1 MGLASNIS
9 RVGQFAKQGDELL
22 GKIGARGSPVG
33 AMVSGALKTT
43 AKLAPKLS
51 FLVSKK
57 DDIIKEGKAVI
68 KAVKDKDVVGGLSS
82 ATALAKIGKEAFET
96 KEYKSSKSGKV
107 KGGDMAAPPKK
118 SGGAAAAPPTYA
130 GFGDA

>member
-22 GKIGARGSPVG
+22 GKIGARSTPVG

-57 DDIIKEGKAVI
+57 DEIVKEGKGFI
-68 KAVKDKDVVGGLSS
+68 KAVKEKDVVGGLSS
-82 ATALAKIGKEAFET
+82 ATALAKLGKEAYET
-96 KEYKSSKSGKV
+96 KEYKGKKKEV
-107 KGGDMAAPPKK
+107 KEDTPMRK
-118 SGGAAAAPPTYA
+118 GGAAAMPPA
-130 GFGDA
+130 NFGDA

>member
-9 RVGQFAKQGDELL
+9 RVGQFAKSGDELL
-22 GKIGARGSPVG
+22 GKIGAKSHPVG

-68 KAVKDKDVVGGLSS
+68 KAVKDKDVVGGLTS
-82 ATALAKIGKEAFET
+82 ATALAKLGKEAYET
-96 KEYKSSKSGKV
+96 KEYKGKG
-107 KGGDMAAPPKK
+107 KKEEMAAPPKK
-118 SGGAAAAPPTYA
+118 DKGGEAGV
-130 GFGDA
+130 GFGF

>member
-22 GKIGARGSPVG
+22 GKFGARSSPVG

-68 KAVKDKDVVGGLSS
+68 KAVKDKDVVGGLTS
-82 ATALAKIGKEAFET
+82 ATALAKLGKEAYET
-96 KEYKSSKSGKV
+96 KEYKGKAKKEEI
-107 KGGDMAAPPKK
+107 KGGGMAAPPKK
-118 SGGAAAAPPTYA
+118 DKGGEAGV
-130 GFGDA
+130 GFGF

>member
-9 RVGQFAKQGDELL
+9 RVGQFAKAGDELL
-22 GKIGARGSPVG
+22 GKIGARSHPVG

-57 DDIIKEGKAVI
+57 DEIVKEGKGFI
-68 KAVKDKDVVGGLSS
+68 KAVKDKDVVGGLTS
-82 ATALAKIGKEAFET
+82 ATALAKLGKEAYET
-96 KEYKSSKSGKV
+96 KEYKGKNKV
-107 KGGDMAAPPKK
+107 IKEDAPAAMKK
-118 SGGAAAAPPTYA
+118 GGAAAAAAMPA
-130 GFGDA
+130 NFGDA

>member
-22 GKIGARGSPVG
+22 GKIGARGHPVG

-68 KAVKDKDVVGGLSS
+68 KAVKEKDVVGGLQS
-82 ATALAKIGKEAFET
+82 ATALAKLGKEAYET
-96 KEYKSSKSGKV
+96 KEYKPSKSGKV
-107 KGGDMAAPPKK
+107 KGGEKMEPQPAP
-118 SGGAAAAPPTYA
+118 ADPPMSF
-130 GFGDA
+130 GF

>member
-22 GKIGARGSPVG
+22 GKIGARGTPVG
-33 AMVSGALKTT
+33 QMVSGALKTT

-57 DDIIKEGKAVI
+57 DDIIKEGKAVVKAI
-68 KAVKDKDVVGGLSS
+68 KEKDVVGGLSS
-82 ATALAKIGKEAFET
+82 ATQLAKIGKEAYET
-96 KEYKSSKSGKV
+96 KEYKGK
-107 KGGDMAAPPKK
+107 KGKEIKEAQPMR
-118 SGGAAAAPPTYA
+118 GGAAMQKAPPA
-130 GFGDA
+130 ASFGDA